1 MSKRAILWQCPKCG
15 HRFASRNL
23 WHSCGN
29 YRLAE
34 HFKNRSPVVRQLT
47 STDVDKDLE
56 LLMREAYTENAPAR
70 DRTQRVLTSA
80 GTRRPPRADA
90 LRPQVMRGREATQT

>member
-1 MSKRAILWQCPKCG
+1 MPKRATLWQCPKCE

-23 WHSCGN
+23 RHSCGN
-29 YRLAE
+29 YRLAD
-34 HFKNRSPVVRQLT
+34 HFKNRSLSIGQ

-70 DRTQRVLTSA
+70 DRTQRVPNKRMHPTA
-80 GTRRPPRADA
+80 AR
-90 LRPQVMRGREATQT
+90 